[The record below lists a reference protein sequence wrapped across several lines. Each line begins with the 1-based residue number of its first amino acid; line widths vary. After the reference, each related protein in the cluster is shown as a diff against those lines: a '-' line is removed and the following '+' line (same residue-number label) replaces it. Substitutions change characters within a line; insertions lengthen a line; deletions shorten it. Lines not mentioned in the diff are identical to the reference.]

1 MEEVKVIG
9 FWASPYVYRVTWA
22 LKLKGV
28 EYEYQEEDIF
38 NKSDLLLQY
47 NPVHKKVPVFV
58 HGGKLIA
65 ESTVI
70 LEYIEETWPQNPLLP
85 TDPHARAMARFWTK
99 FGDDKMPN
107 IYRFYKRA
115 GEEQTKAVKEAQECL
130 KILEEHGLD
139 DEKKF
144 FNGDKIGMTE
154 LSMALLAFWLEA
166 MEEAAG
172 VQVLE
177 VDSFPRLHAWIRNL
191 KEVPVIKENH
201 PDKTRLVAYFKQLR
215 EKFIKPRQQLVDILV
230 LISNNSTFSIYKNK
244 AVPAFL
250 HGGKPIAESIVIL
263 EYIEETWPQN
273 PLLPTDPHARAMAR
287 FWTKFGDDKKP
298 EFFRF
303 FERTGEEQMEGVKS
317 AQECLKILE
326 EHGLEEKKFFDGDK
340 IGMTDLSLGWIAFY
354 FEAMEEAAGVQ
365 VLEATSFTSFP
376 RLHAWIR
383 NFKEVQVIKENHPD
397 QARLLAYFKWLREM
411 YAKPATT

>member
-47 NPVHKKVPVFV
+47 NPVHKKVPVVFA
-58 HGGKLIA
+58 HGGKLMA

-70 LEYIEETWPQNPLLP
+70 LEYIE
-85 TDPHARAMARFWTK
+85 DMAAEPSASNRPSCKGHGWTK
-99 FGDDKMPN
+99 
-107 IYRFYKRA
+107 A

-139 DEKKF
+139 EEKKF
-144 FNGDKIGMTE
+144 FNGDKIGMTD
-154 LSMALLAFWLEA
+154 LSMGLLVFWLEA

-177 VDSFPRLHAWIRNL
+177 SDSFPRLHAWITNF

-215 EKFIKPRQQLVDILV
+215 EKFIKP
-230 LISNNSTFSIYKNK
+230 
-244 AVPAFL
+244 
-250 HGGKPIAESIVIL
+250 
-263 EYIEETWPQN
+263 
-273 PLLPTDPHARAMAR
+273 
-287 FWTKFGDDKKP
+287 
-298 EFFRF
+298 
-303 FERTGEEQMEGVKS
+303 
-317 AQECLKILE
+317 
-326 EHGLEEKKFFDGDK
+326 
-340 IGMTDLSLGWIAFY
+340 
-354 FEAMEEAAGVQ
+354 
-365 VLEATSFTSFP
+365 ATS
-376 RLHAWIR
+376 
-383 NFKEVQVIKENHPD
+383 
-397 QARLLAYFKWLREM
+397 
-411 YAKPATT
+411 

>member
-47 NPVHKKVPVFV
+47 NPVHKKVPVVV

-70 LEYIEETWPQNPLLP
+70 LEYIEETWLQNPLLP
-85 TDPHARAMARFWTK
+85 TDPHARAIARFWTK

-107 IYRFYKRA
+107 IYGFYKRA

-144 FNGDKIGMTE
+144 FNGDKIEMTD
-154 LSMALLAFWLEA
+154 LSMGLLAFWLEA

-177 VDSFPRLHAWIRNL
+177 ADNFPRLHAWIRNF

-215 EKFIKPRQQLVDILV
+215 EKFIKP
-230 LISNNSTFSIYKNK
+230 
-244 AVPAFL
+244 
-250 HGGKPIAESIVIL
+250 
-263 EYIEETWPQN
+263 
-273 PLLPTDPHARAMAR
+273 
-287 FWTKFGDDKKP
+287 
-298 EFFRF
+298 
-303 FERTGEEQMEGVKS
+303 
-317 AQECLKILE
+317 
-326 EHGLEEKKFFDGDK
+326 
-340 IGMTDLSLGWIAFY
+340 
-354 FEAMEEAAGVQ
+354 
-365 VLEATSFTSFP
+365 ATS
-376 RLHAWIR
+376 
-383 NFKEVQVIKENHPD
+383 
-397 QARLLAYFKWLREM
+397 
-411 YAKPATT
+411 